1 MSTTRHPTPHHARS
15 CPRTPFALALGAL
28 LSAFPAAS
36 WADQY
41 HYVDWISADVAQGT
55 AVGVITLPDSSTV
68 TVSFA
73 AINPDGSAGNLAGA
87 TTSGGINYWVPAT
100 PYISAE
106 VENAPPDPDILR
118 LQGGQNQLYQ
128 VTLSEAIRDPIMA
141 IVSLGQPAILTS
153 YEFDSPFTIVSQGQG
168 YWGGNATSLVQQ
180 PNNVLEGREGH
191 GTIRFIGTFST
202 FSWTVPT
209 PEFWH
214 GFTFGIRT
222 TERIE
227 PSDAGVEDAQV
238 EDAADEDAGD
248 EDAGLEDGGSAQD
261 AASAPDGDTALDASA
276 AADADTTPDA
286 SAAAD
291 GGPAPD
297 ASARVDAAAPAPDAS
312 SPEGDASVSADAGGP
327 SEDSDGCDCA
337 VAGDRSPAPASLWI
351 SGALALTLLSRR
363 SLVRRRRPP
372 TV

>member
-1 MSTTRHPTPHHARS
+1 MSISRHLTTRDARTRLRGPT
-15 CPRTPFALALGAL
+15 ALVFGAL
-28 LSAFPAAS
+28 LSASPAAG
-36 WADQY
+36 WADTY

-87 TTSGGINYWVPAT
+87 TTSGGTNYWVPAT

-106 VENAPPDPDILR
+106 VENAPPDSDILR

-141 IVSLGQPAILTS
+141 IVSLGQPSILTS

-227 PSDAGVEDAQV
+227 PSDAGVEDAG
-238 EDAADEDAGD
+238 DEDAGD
-248 EDAGLEDGGSAQD
+248 EDAGLEDGGPAQD
-261 AASAPDGDTALDASA
+261 AGPAPDGAAAPDAGA
-276 AADADTTPDA
+276 AADAETAPDA
-286 SAAAD
+286 SAAVD
-291 GGPAPD
+291 GGAAPD
-297 ASARVDAAAPAPDAS
+297 ASARTDAAVPAPDAS
-312 SPEGDASVSADAGGP
+312 SPGGDAGTRVDAGDP
-327 SEDSDGCDCA
+327 SEDSDGCACD
-337 VAGDRSPAPASLWI
+337 AGGARSPAPASLWF
-351 SGALALTLLSRR
+351 SCALALTLLSRR
-363 SLVRRRRPP
+363 RLARRRRPP
-372 TV
+372 TA